1 MRSLA
6 RPPRSGPRGGALRPA
21 LRLAVGV
28 LAAAASLALL
38 RPEGIAGPA
47 ALLGAPDADVAEEP
61 APGGGPL
68 DWLHYKVIIASH
80 TGYPLALMFGF
91 NCFGNVLL
99 RKECGGKPY
108 PNWLFGYLLGFVCY
122 TYPSAVFSDLVF
134 VSDVPRAMANNNIL
148 FIYTFWFLVIQNSET
163 VYNMLTQKHTFVLLT
178 TWWLADATRASMCFL
193 ERAVAD
199 KAIFARGVFQCFIW
213 CSAGPIMRVAE
224 ASIRGAKVTPLEQV
238 QPNSLNAFKYPLVA
252 MFMIMMSYM
261 VFLWKFTE
269 CNLFEKGGLSMVECG
284 QQHDDVYAAFVYLAC
299 FLHVARSVWS
309 IYGAN
314 DTKMIFDHCMCG
326 T

>member
-1 MRSLA
+1 MAPFSAPRPRRPLARALLLVTGVVAAACLLSLA
-6 RPPRSGPRGGALRPA
+6 RPEGATRSEAF
-21 LRLAVGV
+21 
-28 LAAAASLALL
+28 LAAAEAGGEAST
-38 RPEGIAGPA
+38 
-47 ALLGAPDADVAEEP
+47 EES
-61 APGGGPL
+61 GVGGPL

-80 TGYPLALMFGF
+80 TGYPIALMLGF

-134 VSDVPRAMANNNIL
+134 VQAAPMRAMSNNNIL
-148 FIYTFWFLVIQNSET
+148 MIYTFWFVVIQNSEK
-163 VYNMLTQKHTFVLLT
+163 VYSLLTQKYTFILLT
-178 TWWLADATRASMCFL
+178 TWWLADATRAAMCFL
-193 ERAVAD
+193 ERAVTQQAV
-199 KAIFARGVFQCFIW
+199 FSRGVFQCFVW

-269 CNLFEKGGLSMVECG
+269 CNLFEKDGLSMVECG
-284 QQHDDVYAAFVYLAC
+284 KQNDDVYAAFVYLSC
-299 FLHVARSVWS
+299 LLHIARSLYS
-309 IYGAN
+309 LYGTG
-314 DTKMIFDHCMCG
+314 DHKMIFDHCMCG